1 MKDKFNRT
9 INYLRI
15 SVIDRCNLHCI
26 YCMPE
31 NNFTWLNHE
40 DILSFEEIVKT
51 VKYAVQLGIN
61 KIRLTGG
68 EPLVRRDITNLV
80 KMIADIEGIKDFA
93 MTTNGILL
101 SQYAETLKKS
111 GLHRVNVSLDTLN
124 AERFYKLTRGG
135 NIQNVL
141 DGIKA
146 AQMAQLTP
154 IKLNCIV
161 DETFDSRDRK
171 EIQQFAIKNGFAA
184 RFIQLIDLKS
194 GKFSKVEG
202 GSGGDCLNCNRLRL
216 LSEGTIKPCLF
227 SNIGYNIRKLG
238 IEQAFKLAIENKP
251 KAGTPCTSN
260 EWMYNI
266 GG

>member
-1 MKDKFNRT
+1 MKDKYNRT

-15 SVIDRCNLHCI
+15 SVIDRCNLRCI

-31 NNFTWLNHE
+31 NNLTWLNHE

-68 EPLVRRDITNLV
+68 EPLVRRDIINLV
-80 KMIADIEGIKDFA
+80 KMIANIEGIKDFA

-101 SQYAETLKKS
+101 SQYAKALKGA
-111 GLHRVNVSLDTLN
+111 GLHRVNISLDTLN

-146 AQMAQLTP
+146 AQRAELLP

-161 DETFDSRDRK
+161 DESFDSRDRI
-171 EIQQFAIKNGFAA
+171 EI
-184 RFIQLIDLKS
+184 
-194 GKFSKVEG
+194 
-202 GSGGDCLNCNRLRL
+202 
-216 LSEGTIKPCLF
+216 
-227 SNIGYNIRKLG
+227 
-238 IEQAFKLAIENKP
+238 
-251 KAGTPCTSN
+251 
-260 EWMYNI
+260 
-266 GG
+266 